1 MMMKGNGAL
10 SQGKAEFNDMR
21 AIGDL
26 DKAISLDKNNA
37 YLYYNR
43 GNVYASR
50 KDYSKAIAD
59 YTRAIEIDPRL
70 AEAYYNRGLVY
81 AADKKADLG
90 VKDLSRA
97 GELGLVDAYGA
108 MKKYTGKGAK

>member
-1 MMMKGNGAL
+1 MMMKGHGG
-10 SQGKAEFNDMR
+10 QGQTMTDFNDMR
-21 AIGDL
+21 AVGDL
-26 DKAISLDKNNA
+26 DKAISLDKDNA

-43 GNVYASR
+43 GNVYALC
-50 KDYSKAIAD
+50 KDYPKAIAD
-59 YTRAIEIDPRL
+59 YTRAIGIDPRL

-81 AADKKADLG
+81 AADKKVDLG